1 MHTIAFNLTGNRR
14 ATNGLAFIK
23 GPHVIAY
30 IRQRC
35 GFKTTVTKAIQ
46 NREFNF
52 CNKSSA
58 AVGLENSSWSGRLTC
73 KLIIRTRNNVKV
85 ERIQEPVYLTIRY
98 LGNPGE
104 IAVTTFPTIPH
115 CN

>member
-1 MHTIAFNLTGNRR
+1 MTKQQQELNSYMYFKGVMYTTSPYLTRYRR
-14 ATNGLAFIK
+14 ATNSLAFIK
-23 GPHVIAY
+23 ELCVIAY

-58 AVGLENSSWSGRLTC
+58 AAGLENFSWSRRLTC
-73 KLIIRTRNNVKV
+73 KLIIRTCNNVKARNTGTCV
-85 ERIQEPVYLTIRY
+85 SY
-98 LGNPGE
+98 N
-104 IAVTTFPTIPH
+104 
-115 CN
+115 

>member
-1 MHTIAFNLTGNRR
+1 MYQIAFYLTHNRR
-14 ATNGLAFIK
+14 ATNGSAFIK
-23 GPHVIAY
+23 ALCVIAY

-52 CNKSSA
+52 RNKSSA
-58 AVGLENSSWSGRLTC
+58 AVGLENFSWSRRLTC

-85 ERIQEPVYLTIRY
+85 ENTGTCVSY
-98 LGNPGE
+98 N
-104 IAVTTFPTIPH
+104 
-115 CN
+115 